1 MKKNILTAQREAG
14 AWARSG
20 TLSWA
25 GDHRGRRGQD
35 RGAGGAGTTEWG
47 VARDGGPGGAGT
59 TEESVARDRGPRG
72 HWDQDGGVAWDGGT
86 GVGGPPER
94 VLLRARRPERWS
106 VHSQVTF

>member
-25 GDHRGRRGQD
+25 GDHRGRRGRD

-47 VARDGGPGGAGT
+47 VARDGGSEGAGTTEWGVARDGGSGGAGT
-59 TEESVARDRGPRG
+59 TEYALWFVKHRKVPVLPVDAIRAGVTPRG
-72 HWDQDGGVAWDGGT
+72 EHC
-86 GVGGPPER
+86 
-94 VLLRARRPERWS
+94 LLP
-106 VHSQVTF
+106 